1 MKKETQKSKRLCLG
15 EGEGIDAATG
25 QMNKHVLD
33 CKSDI
38 EYDKTTDQIKF
49 MLKDTGILMH
59 NEHNRMVF
67 DPGTY
72 YSYNQVEFSP
82 LDRTVSRVFD

>member
-1 MKKETQKSKRLCLG
+1 MKKNTIKAKRLCLG

-33 CKSDI
+33 SKQVI
-38 EYDKTTDQIKF
+38 EYDKNADRIKF
-49 MLKDTGILMH
+49 MLNDMGILTH
-59 NEHNRMVF
+59 NEHKKMVF
-67 DPGTY
+67 EKGTY

-82 LDRTVSRVFD
+82 LDQTVSRVFD

>member
-1 MKKETQKSKRLCLG
+1 MKKKAEKARRVCLG

-38 EYDKTTDQIKF
+38 EFEKESDHIKF
-49 MLKDTGILMH
+49 MLNDLGVLTH

-67 DPGTY
+67 APGVY